1 MPGDEQRLQNQRKET
16 AGGRGPGDQEALLFL
31 RASIGAVPRAHG
43 VLVGLWKL
51 RPGSSLPT
59 GLTLVILELE
69 VSIED
74 GRVETP
80 RSSGGAGWRSPPL
93 TSPG

>member
-1 MPGDEQRLQNQRKET
+1 MNRDYKTRGRKLQ
-16 AGGRGPGDQEALLFL
+16 AGGAPGTRKPCFFCEP
-31 RASIGAVPRAHG
+31 ASEPVPRAHG